1 MDNGGHELLFD
12 QGYDVRSPGGTM
24 PLYYASIQI
33 TAVADQAGQAAEAL
47 EGRIRSLRDEG
58 RIHMAGRFEKDGG
71 FLVVFEAKDLLDAR
85 STMESLPL
93 VKDGLAAW
101 NYRRIDLME

>member
-1 MDNGGHELLFD
+1 
-12 QGYDVRSPGGTM
+12 M

-33 TAVADQAGQAAEAL
+33 TAVPGQAVHAAEDC
-47 EGRIRSLRDEG
+47 EGRIRSLRDQG
-58 RIHMAGRFEKDGG
+58 QVRMAGRFEKDGG
-71 FLVVFEAKDLLDAR
+71 YLVVFEAEDLLAAR

-101 NYRRIDLME
+101 SYRRIELLD

>member
-1 MDNGGHELLFD
+1 
-12 QGYDVRSPGGTM
+12 M

-33 TAVADQAGQAAEAL
+33 TAIADQAGQSAAAL
-47 EGRIRSLRDEG
+47 EERIRSLRDED

-71 FLVVFEAKDLLDAR
+71 FVVVFKAKDLLDAR

-93 VKDGLAAW
+93 VRDGLAAW
-101 NYRRIDLME
+101 SYRRIDLLE